1 MIITPIKQNLINLPE
16 MSLLIILMAIPIL
29 IIIKIM
35 EETKE
40 IRIIYPK
47 KKGKNFQLKQR
58 MNGKLNLNILLTT
71 DLMDII

>member
-1 MIITPIKQNLINLPE
+1 MKQKKQKIIILILLMIITPIKQNLINLQE
-16 MSLLIILMAIPIL
+16 MSLLIIPMAIPIL

-47 KKGKNFQLKQR
+47 KKEKNF
-58 MNGKLNLNILLTT
+58 
-71 DLMDII
+71 

>member
-1 MIITPIKQNLINLPE
+1 MKQKKQKIIILILLMIITPIKQNLINLPE
-16 MSLLIILMAIPIL
+16 MSLLIIPMAIPIL

-47 KKGKNFQLKQR
+47 KKGKNF
-58 MNGKLNLNILLTT
+58 
-71 DLMDII
+71 